1 MCIMYYV
8 NSVWEGESRKSGEH
22 TDIAI
27 VNCQV
32 LDMLWRRISEAW
44 INFCCTTTILVP
56 QIIQY

>member
-1 MCIMYYV
+1 MYYV

-32 LDMLWRRISEAW
+32 LDKHE
-44 INFCCTTTILVP
+44 
-56 QIIQY
+56 